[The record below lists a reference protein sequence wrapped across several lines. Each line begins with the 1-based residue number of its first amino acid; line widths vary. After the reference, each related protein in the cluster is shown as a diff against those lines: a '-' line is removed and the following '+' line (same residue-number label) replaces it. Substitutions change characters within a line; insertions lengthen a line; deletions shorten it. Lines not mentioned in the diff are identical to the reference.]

1 MTRAGLAALWSHWR
15 RHPLQLFT
23 LLAGLALATGLW
35 SSVQAVNAEARA
47 SYDAAAATLGE
58 GRYDALVPRV
68 GDTIPLDRFVA
79 LRRAGWLVSPVLEG
93 RLAVGESAVR
103 LVGLDVLTAPRG
115 LGQLSDGD
123 GVSLAD
129 ILLGRVLYAAPDV
142 ATLLDGAVAVRVLSD
157 PGIAPGTVVGDISG
171 VQRLLDR
178 PDAISRLIL
187 LPDQP
192 LGRPPLESVAP
203 DLARQAA
210 AGGSEI
216 GRLTDSFHLNLTA
229 FGLLSFAVGIFIVHG
244 AIGLAFEQRRGM
256 VRTMRA
262 VGMPLRRI
270 VGLFALEL
278 SAFALAGGFIGI
290 VLGYVVAATLLPGVA
305 ATLDGLYGAQV
316 AGTLQLR
323 PVWWL
328 SGLAMAFAGTA
339 LAATDALRRIARMPV
354 LAGGG
359 ARAWAMAAGRGR
371 RLQGIAAL
379 ALLGAAGVL
388 AFVGGGLVAGFA
400 LLACLLFGAALAL
413 PVLLDLVLAGLQRW
427 ARAVTW
433 DWFWADTR
441 QQLPGLSLALMALL
455 LAMAANVGVSTM
467 VSSFRLT

>member
-68 GDTIPLDRFVA
+68 GDAIPLDRFVA

-103 LVGLDVLTAPRG
+103 LVGLDPLTAPRG
-115 LGQLSDGD
+115 LGQMRDGD
-123 GVSLAD
+123 GVGLAD
-129 ILLGRVLYAAPDV
+129 ILSGGVLFAAPD
-142 ATLLDGAVAVRVLSD
+142 AAALLDGAVAVRVLSD
-157 PGIAPGTVVGDISG
+157 PGIAPGTAVGDISG

-178 PDAISRLIL
+178 PGAISRLIL

-192 LGRPPLESVAP
+192 LGRPPLERVAP
-203 DLARQAA
+203 DLALQAA

-262 VGMPLRRI
+262 VGMPLSRI

-278 SAFALAGGFIGI
+278 SVFALAGGLVGI
-290 VLGYVVAATLLPGVA
+290 VLGYLVAASLLPGVA

-323 PVWWL
+323 PAWWL

-339 LAATDALRRIARMPV
+339 LAAADALRRIARMPI

-371 RLQGIAAL
+371 RVQGGAAL
-379 ALLGAAGVL
+379 VLLGAAGGL
-388 AFVGGGLVAGFA
+388 ALAGGGLVAGFA

-413 PVLLDLVLAGLQRW
+413 PV
-427 ARAVTW
+427 
-433 DWFWADTR
+433 
-441 QQLPGLSLALMALL
+441 
-455 LAMAANVGVSTM
+455 
-467 VSSFRLT
+467 